1 MSRLVMSLNESGLLS
16 KHIILEATL
25 VHFHRIICT
34 TIVRVGMTQILFRRI
49 VMDRLSDALLDGVAR
64 AAKRTAFVSYF
75 GSSNSFGRQSQSAG

>member
-1 MSRLVMSLNESGLLS
+1 MSLNESGLLS

-49 VMDRLSDALLDGVAR
+49 VMDQLSDALLDGVAR
-64 AAKRTAFVSYF
+64 AAPTCAAMPPVFRHILA
-75 GSSNSFGRQSQSAG
+75 R

>member
-49 VMDRLSDALLDGVAR
+49 VMDQLNDALLDGVAR
-64 AAKRTAFVSYF
+64 AAKRAAPTCAAMPPVF
-75 GSSNSFGRQSQSAG
+75 RHILAR

>member
-34 TIVRVGMTQILFRRI
+34 TIVRVGMTQILFRPI

-64 AAKRTAFVSYF
+64 APPACAAMPPVFRHILA
-75 GSSNSFGRQSQSAG
+75 R

>member
-1 MSRLVMSLNESGLLS
+1 MSLNESGLLS

-64 AAKRTAFVSYF
+64 AAPACAAMPPVFRHILA
-75 GSSNSFGRQSQSAG
+75 R